1 MPVLTMADY
10 LLYAAQPSY
19 FSAKVR
25 ACFQYK
31 RIPYTELP
39 FNFDRLRDVILPR
52 TGMHLFPVVICP
64 DDTTLQDS
72 CDIVAELERRHPER
86 PVVPA
91 DPVQRLLAILFE
103 TYADEFLM
111 ILGGYYRWVPEGT
124 RAWALRMFAILAGW
138 GAQDKAGAQQ
148 VADMTAAEIEGR
160 LPAIGADRPELGA
173 AIESCFERLCRR
185 LEEHFAADEFFLLGA
200 RPTLADLGMMN
211 AMFGHLWRDPGPAN
225 DFLHTQCIRTGIWI
239 DRLHAA
245 AGESADGEAYVAKTV
260 EPVLAEIGATFGHM
274 AGAILDAADR
284 RLPTQAVGEIAKPGL
299 GRIDTFVVDVP
310 MNRPATTYTA
320 WKLQRLIDAYRA
332 VPDAQRAEADRLL
345 GVAGMLDVCRRE
357 PSWRLEKRDF
367 KLHVAAA

>member
-1 MPVLTMADY
+1 
-10 LLYAAQPSY
+10 
-19 FSAKVR
+19 
-25 ACFQYK
+25 
-31 RIPYTELP
+31 
-39 FNFDRLRDVILPR
+39 
-52 TGMHLFPVVICP
+52 
-64 DDTTLQDS
+64 
-72 CDIVAELERRHPER
+72 
-86 PVVPA
+86 
-91 DPVQRLLAILFE
+91 
-103 TYADEFLM
+103 
-111 ILGGYYRWVPEGT
+111 
-124 RAWALRMFAILAGW
+124 
-138 GAQDKAGAQQ
+138 
-148 VADMTAAEIEGR
+148 MTAAEIEGR
-160 LPAIGADRPELGA
+160 LPAIGADRPELRA
-173 AIESCFERLCRR
+173 AIEGCFERLCRR

-225 DFLHTQCIRTGIWI
+225 DFLHRECIRTGIWI